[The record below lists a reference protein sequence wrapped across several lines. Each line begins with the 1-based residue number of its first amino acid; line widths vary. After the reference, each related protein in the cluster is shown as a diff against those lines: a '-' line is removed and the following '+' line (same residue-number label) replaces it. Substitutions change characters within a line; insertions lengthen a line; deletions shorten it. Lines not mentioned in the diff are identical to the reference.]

1 MMRYLTGGAP
11 IPSAEVRD
19 LVIPSILAGY
29 ERWDH
34 DLGLFA
40 AHERDGGAFIGWCCP
55 RPLRGG
61 PREEAGLG
69 YRLRGPAWGR
79 GYATEVSQ
87 ALLAKG
93 FARLGIRMVWAETM
107 TVNHPSRKVMEKLG
121 MTLAESIPHRTT

>member
-1 MMRYLTGGAP
+1 M
-11 IPSAEVRD
+11 
-19 LVIPSILAGY
+19 
-29 ERWDH
+29 
-34 DLGLFA
+34 
-40 AHERDGGAFIGWCCP
+40 GWFCP

-61 PREEAGLG
+61 PREEDGLG
-69 YRLRGPAWGR
+69 YRLRRPAWGR

-93 FARLGIRMVWAETM
+93 LARLGIRMVWAETM